1 MVWSPVEAVEK
12 GNSARMTS
20 LVYQKVGVFIDAE
33 NAEMSGYNI
42 YGGRTNY
49 SLLIEEVGKRE
60 ITRIIYY
67 KPIHK
72 PISEDFRRFWTNM
85 GGEIKQPIKNADA
98 WLAIDAVTLSE
109 KLDVVVLVGGDKDY
123 MPLIWYLKNRGCK
136 VEVWSY
142 PETCSDLIR
151 DAADLFVPMDDRFTI
166 HDKAPAPKPRG
177 ARR

>member
-1 MVWSPVEAVEK
+1 MKKDNGFQP
-12 GNSARMTS
+12 MTN

-33 NAEMSGYNI
+33 NVELSGYNI
-42 YGGRTNY
+42 FGGRTNY
-49 SLLIEEVGKRE
+49 ALLIEEIGKRE

-72 PISEDFRRFWTNM
+72 NISEEFRKFWVNL

-98 WLAIDAVTLSE
+98 WLAIDAVTLAD

-123 MPLIWYLKNRGCK
+123 MPLLWYLKNRGCK

-142 PETCSDLIR
+142 PETCADMMK
-151 DAADLFVPMDDRFTI
+151 DAADLFVPLDERYTI
-166 HDKAPAPKPRG
+166 PDKPSRNVRSQK
-177 ARR
+177 